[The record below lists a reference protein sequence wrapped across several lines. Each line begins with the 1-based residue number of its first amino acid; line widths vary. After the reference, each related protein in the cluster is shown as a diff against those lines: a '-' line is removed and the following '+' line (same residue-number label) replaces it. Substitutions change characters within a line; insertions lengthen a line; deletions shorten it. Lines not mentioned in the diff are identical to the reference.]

1 MRTRHAA
8 ALVATVL
15 LLAACSAEVHGVAS
29 PARTPAPDPPSSSS
43 TPAPSPAPEAPPG
56 GTADESGPA
65 KPGATDDSAD
75 SVQVTGLR
83 YDSDDSSARLV
94 VTLSGSGVPE
104 WTVGYSAA
112 AGPDGAPVDIAG
124 DAFLRVRVR
133 SGAVG
138 GGGDQGS
145 SRFSISPGPVAEAR
159 TLGVAGGYE
168 EVLIGVRGG
177 KQPFTVEPQTDPGRL
192 VVRVRATG

>member
-1 MRTRHAA
+1 MRARHAVALA
-8 ALVATVL
+8 ATAL
-15 LLAACSAEVHGVAS
+15 LLAACSAEVRGVAS
-29 PARTPAPDPPSSSS
+29 PASSSVPPPSSSS
-43 TPAPSPAPEAPPG
+43 PAPSPAPGPPPG
-56 GTADESGPA
+56 GTADQQGQA
-65 KPGATDDSAD
+65 QPGATHDPAD

-83 YDSDDSSARLV
+83 YESDDSSARLV

-104 WTVGYSAA
+104 WTVGYSTAT
-112 AGPDGAPVDIAG
+112 GPDGAPVDIAG

-133 SGAVG
+133 SGA
-138 GGGDQGS
+138 GGGDEGS

-192 VVRVRATG
+192 VVQVRATG